1 MNLLEFLKQEKVYGI
16 VILDFQ
22 LQKAFEIEKTGNFK
36 KALDTYL
43 IIDSKNLTTEDNLF
57 LDRSISACLFYL
69 KDYEN
74 AEKHFA
80 EILENY
86 DLKSFEQSEIQ
97 DSINLCYLYG
107 GQAKKAEE
115 YFLKKIENKNL
126 SDDEK
131 CWAYWY
137 LGQANF
143 LMKEY
148 ERMENF
154 YMQNTILA
162 KKMSH
167 ERLTFFLAHLMV
179 AEILNKKY
187 EDVEKNLKTI
197 KKSEDKTFG
206 LLKIVE
212 SIYKK
217 LQGEKDWESFY
228 KEGINEA
235 KENKYL
241 ENIEL
246 GEFLKNQ
253 TEL

>member
-1 MNLLEFLKQEKVYGI
+1 M
-16 VILDFQ
+16 DFQ
-22 LQKAFEIEKTGNFK
+22 LQKAFEIEKTSNFK

-57 LDRSISACLFYL
+57 LDRSISVCLFYL

-212 SIYKK
+212 SIYKN

-235 KENKYL
+235 KENKYI

>member
-1 MNLLEFLKQEKVYGI
+1 M
-16 VILDFQ
+16 DSQ

-36 KALDTYL
+36 KALNLY
-43 IIDSKNLTTEDNLF
+43 SKISSKSLSKEDNLF
-57 LDRSISACLFYL
+57 LDRSISACIFYL

-80 EILENY
+80 EILKKYN
-86 DLKSFEQSEIQ
+86 LKSFEQSEIQ

-115 YFLKKIENKNL
+115 YFFKKIEDKDL

-137 LGQANF
+137 LGQASF

-148 ERMENF
+148 ERMEYY

-162 KKMSH
+162 KKLSH
-167 ERLTFFLAHLMV
+167 ERLTFFLAHFMV
-179 AEILNKKY
+179 DEILNKKY

-206 LLKIVE
+206 LLRIVE

-217 LQGEKDWESFY
+217 IQCEKDWESLY
-228 KEGINEA
+228 KDGINEA
-235 KENKYL
+235 KENKYI